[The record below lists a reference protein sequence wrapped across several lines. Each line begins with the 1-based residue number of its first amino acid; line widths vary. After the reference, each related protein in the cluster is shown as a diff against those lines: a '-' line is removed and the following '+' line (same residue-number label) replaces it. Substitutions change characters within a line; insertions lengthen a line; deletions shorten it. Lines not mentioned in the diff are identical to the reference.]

1 MIGVA
6 TPLERQNEEVM
17 KMKKK
22 RETKDIGK
30 DEHAV
35 SPVIGTILMVAIT
48 VILASIVGSMAFG
61 MSSNLPQMH
70 IVVVTAERL
79 NSTAIDFTYVGGPGA
94 DFVQHLN
101 ATVGG
106 INVTTTPVSQPA
118 VGSTWTYNLDTGL
131 SDRNHV
137 IVVAT
142 FGDGS
147 AQVVLDTSV

>member
-1 MIGVA
+1 
-6 TPLERQNEEVM
+6 
-17 KMKKK
+17 MKKK

-61 MSSNLPQMH
+61 VSSNLPQMQ
-70 IVVVTAERL
+70 IVVVTAERI
-79 NSTAIDFTYVGGPGA
+79 NSTAIDFTYIGGPGA
-94 DFVQHLN
+94 DFVQYLN

-106 INVTTTPVSQPA
+106 INVTTTPVLQPA

-131 SDRNHV
+131 SNLNHV

-142 FGDGS
+142 FCDGS

>member
-1 MIGVA
+1 VVSVA
-6 TPLERQNEEVM
+6 TPLERQNEEMM
-17 KMKKK
+17 KMKI
-22 RETKDIGK
+22 ETKDIGK
-30 DEHAV
+30 DEDAV

-70 IVVVTAERL
+70 IVVVTAERI
-79 NSTAIDFTYVGGPGA
+79 NSTAIDFTYIGGSSA
-94 DFVQHLN
+94 DFVQYLN

-106 INVTTTPVSQPA
+106 NPVDAAPDTQPA
-118 VGSTWTYNLDTGL
+118 VGSVWTYNLDTVL

-147 AQVVLDTSV
+147 AQVVLDTFV